1 MARVLDVLS
10 IPQCNSGGDLLL
22 TVNFFSPF
30 EAGGGGGGGWEGR
43 VGCLV
48 QFRLGARSCVTA
60 QCQQC
65 LRLLS

>member
-30 EAGGGGGGGWEGR
+30 EAGGGVVVVVGRAGWAAS
-43 VGCLV
+43 CS
-48 QFRLGARSCVTA
+48 LG
-60 QCQQC
+60 
-65 LRLLS
+65 

>member
-30 EAGGGGGGGWEGR
+30 EAGGGGWWWLGGQGGLPR
-43 VGCLV
+43 AV
-48 QFRLGARSCVTA
+48 
-60 QCQQC
+60 
-65 LRLLS
+65 